1 MNESLKNTYNITM
14 KVPVGSG
21 GSAIGAEQLTF
32 MVMSPTGDMSVYCG
46 GARSAPPFL
55 PGKGSCFWESGRK
68 SIGSEKVSGSIG
80 LLMEVLYVGISC
92 SVDIWCTDEYSRRF

>member
-1 MNESLKNTYNITM
+1 MNESLKNTYNTIM
-14 KVPVGSG
+14 EVP
-21 GSAIGAEQLTF
+21 AA
-32 MVMSPTGDMSVYCG
+32 
-46 GARSAPPFL
+46 SAPPFL

>member
-1 MNESLKNTYNITM
+1 MRGT
-14 KVPVGSG
+14 
-21 GSAIGAEQLTF
+21 ADF
-32 MVMSPTGDMSVYCG
+32 HGDVADRRHVRLCG

-92 SVDIWCTDEYSRRF
+92 SVDIWCTDEHSRRF

>member
-1 MNESLKNTYNITM
+1 M
-14 KVPVGSG
+14 KVPVGSC